1 MAGQCPGSLIVPHA
15 RAPWPGTIVGPRPW
29 AAGSEAGCTVEKKK
43 KDKEEVLEVQRES
56 PGEEILGQA
65 VGNGLHA
72 RCPRENLTGS
82 LGALWRI
89 QLSAAP

>member
-1 MAGQCPGSLIVPHA
+1 MPEHPGPEPLSGLAHGLQA
-15 RAPWPGTIVGPRPW
+15 LKQ
-29 AAGSEAGCTVEKKK
+29 AAQWKKKK